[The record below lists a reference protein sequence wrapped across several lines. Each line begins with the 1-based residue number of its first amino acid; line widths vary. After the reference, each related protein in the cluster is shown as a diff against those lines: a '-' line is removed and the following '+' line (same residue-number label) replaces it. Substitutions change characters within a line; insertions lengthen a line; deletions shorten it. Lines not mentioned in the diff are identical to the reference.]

1 MELPTLLTSDL
12 HLTDNPADDYR
23 WKLFDFLADRCQAEG
38 VKTLGILGDLTDAK
52 DYHPSRLTNRIVEQI
67 VRMRALVDEVII
79 LEGNHDYLR
88 KGHAYF
94 EFLNHLPGIRFI
106 VKPYEDL
113 TGSKAGLWLPHTK
126 TPMQDWKDWDFT
138 HYNYV
143 FMHQTAPGSIAS
155 NGQAM
160 DGDALPD
167 FGESKI
173 YSGDIHVPQVIGS
186 IENVGSPYHVH
197 HGDNFHPRC
206 VLLDRRGRAV
216 DLHFDSIRRLSVKV
230 RSLEELRRMDIKRGD
245 HLKLT
250 FELSQADKHSWA
262 AIKRK
267 AAEEMA
273 DHGVV
278 LNDLSLKVAGSTV
291 PLSYAGDLKKSER
304 MSDAEVLTRFVT
316 NEDLGGDALD
326 VGLAL
331 LKG

>member
-173 YSGDIHVPQVIGS
+173 YSGDIHVP
-186 IENVGSPYHVH
+186 
-197 HGDNFHPRC
+197 
-206 VLLDRRGRAV
+206 
-216 DLHFDSIRRLSVKV
+216 
-230 RSLEELRRMDIKRGD
+230 RSLEASNMLEAPTMCITGTTSTLDAFFSIGAAGQWTCTSIPFVDFPSRSDPSKSCAEWISSGGIISSSHLNYPRQTSTHGQRSSARLRKRWP
-245 HLKLT
+245 T
-250 FELSQADKHSWA
+250 MESCS
-262 AIKRK
+262 
-267 AAEEMA
+267 M
-273 DHGVV
+273 
-278 LNDLSLKVAGSTV
+278 T
-291 PLSYAGDLKKSER
+291 
-304 MSDAEVLTRFVT
+304 
-316 NEDLGGDALD
+316 
-326 VGLAL
+326 
-331 LKG
+331 